1 MSLLFYADPLFA
13 SQIIK
18 QKTVSQLSAVYFLIL
33 LSLAE
38 SGWKN
43 ILIYIPSVMSD

>member
-18 QKTVSQLSAVYFLIL
+18 QKTVSQLSAVYFFFFFLQFI
-33 LSLAE
+33 S
-38 SGWKN
+38 
-43 ILIYIPSVMSD
+43 